1 MAAVPPAQLSAYA
14 FSLPL
19 HLTELT
25 VGATVVCYFY
35 PWQLQRSNSLIID
48 ISNIRRFSQ
57 EYIVHKEE
65 RDNNEVKLNN
75 LLKIIYGNSLN
86 RIIIE

>member
-1 MAAVPPAQLSAYA
+1 MARDRRRVAAAPAAELSAYA

-19 HLTELT
+19 HVTELT

-48 ISNIRRFSQ
+48 ISNIRMFSQ
-57 EYIVHKEE
+57 EDTVQ
-65 RDNNEVKLNN
+65 
-75 LLKIIYGNSLN
+75 
-86 RIIIE
+86 